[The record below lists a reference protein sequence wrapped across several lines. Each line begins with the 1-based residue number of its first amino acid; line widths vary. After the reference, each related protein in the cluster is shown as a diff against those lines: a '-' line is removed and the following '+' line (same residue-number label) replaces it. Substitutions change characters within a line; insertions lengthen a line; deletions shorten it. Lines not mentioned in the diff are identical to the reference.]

1 MAGLKKFLSNKNT
14 VTIICVILGIVV
26 LYIGYQKRIEDQIN
40 PITVP
45 YARTTINPGTLI
57 TDEMVGTIEVP
68 PAMLQGKPYTD
79 RNLIIGKYTQS
90 NSVIPIGSLF
100 YENSIVEKAQ
110 VIESSIIGNYPK
122 GYELYSLNVNMNSTY
137 GNSILPGNYI
147 DIYLKAINKEGTNS
161 KDNDKIMVGKLLQ
174 NVKVLAVHDSSGKN
188 VFENIDE
195 LSTPSQII
203 FALPHD
209 YWVLLS
215 KASYLGSYNTDI
227 VPVPTDAGSKGE
239 VEEVSIANETLVKWI
254 NNVTEWTEDIG

>member
-1 MAGLKKFLSNKNT
+1 MSGLKKFLSNKNT

-26 LYIGYQKRIEDQIN
+26 LYLGYQKRISDQIN

-45 YARTTINPGTLI
+45 YARVTINPGTKI

-79 RNLIIGKYTQS
+79 KQLIVDKYTQT

-100 YENSIVEKAQ
+100 YEGSIVEEAQ
-110 VIESSIIGNYPK
+110 LIDNSIIGNYPD
-122 GYELYSLNVNMNSTY
+122 GYELYSLDVNMASTY

-147 DIYLKAINKEGTNS
+147 DIYLKAINKDSGNS

-174 NVKVLAVHDSSGKN
+174 NVKVLAVNDASGNN

-195 LSTPSQII
+195 LSVPSQII

-215 KASYLGSYNTDI
+215 KASYLGNYNTDI
-227 VPVPTDAGSKGE
+227 VPVPTDAGSKPD
-239 VEEVSIANETLVKWI
+239 VEDVSIANETLKNWI
-254 NNVTEWTEDIG
+254 NRVTVWTADIG

>member
-1 MAGLKKFLSNKNT
+1 MSGLKKFLSNKNT

-45 YARTTINPGTLI
+45 YARTTITPGTLI
-57 TDEMVGTIEVP
+57 TEEMVGTIEVP

-79 RNLIIGKYTQS
+79 INQVKGKYTQS
-90 NSVIPIGSLF
+90 NSVIPVGSLF
-100 YENSIVEKAQ
+100 YESSIVEEAQ
-110 VIESSIIGNYPK
+110 VIENSIIGNYPE
-122 GYELYSLNVNMNSTY
+122 GYELYSLDVNMTSTY

-147 DIYLKAINKEGTNS
+147 DIYLKAINKESTNS
-161 KDNDKIMVGKLLQ
+161 RDNDKIMVGKLLE
-174 NVKVLAVHDSSGKN
+174 NVKVLAVHDSAGKN

-203 FALPHD
+203 FALPHE

-215 KASYLGSYNTDI
+215 KASYLGSYDTDI
-227 VPVPTDAGSKGE
+227 FPVPTDAGSKSE
-239 VEEVSIANETLVKWI
+239 VEDVSIANETLKNWI
-254 NNVTEWTEDIG
+254 NSVTEWTEDIG